1 MEENVHGGPPI
12 FWDEQRRLTANR
24 PAANAGSRWIA
35 EGGLRSLLSADGPF
49 MHTVLVMADVF
60 GALVLQVPE

>member
-1 MEENVHGGPPI
+1 MKGPHAEAVGASITAHDP
-12 FWDEQRRLTANR
+12 ANR

-60 GALVLQVPE
+60 GALVLQPPE